1 MVTTKNIL
9 YTIELFIVFTFVY
22 NFILQKKLNKE
33 CFVYYWY
40 YIFEL
45 YYRYF
50 RQNIQLVYAYLYNVE
65 LIHTL

>member
-33 CFVYYWY
+33 YFVY

-50 RQNIQLVYAYLYNVE
+50 RQNI
-65 LIHTL
+65 